1 MLKGCHSVS
10 QTACCDELPVQESN
24 NNNGIGILNLNN
36 LGLNLN
42 LGLRSSF
49 VVDRWASQHLCIC
62 AGVCVFAL
70 AFVCLHSHLCACIR
84 ICVLALAFTYLHW
97 HLCVFIGICVFALAF
112 VCLHWHLCVCIGIC
126 VLALHW
132 HLLALHRAG
141 GLVTIQVWLTNSAH
155 EIVRCSEAEPIH
167 GKVVGV
173 LLRELDM

>member
-1 MLKGCHSVS
+1 M
-10 QTACCDELPVQESN
+10 
-24 NNNGIGILNLNN
+24 GISAFVH
-36 LGLNLN
+36 
-42 LGLRSSF
+42 LR
-49 VVDRWASQHLCIC
+49 RRLCIC
-62 AGVCVFAL
+62 IGICVFAF
-70 AFVCLHSHLCACIR
+70 AFVCLHSHLCIS
-84 ICVLALAFTYLHW
+84 V
-97 HLCVFIGICVFALAF
+97 GIYVFALAF
-112 VCLHWHLCVCIGIC
+112 VCFHWHLCVCIGIC